1 LSRTTRP
8 QNRKETP
15 ERILSAALE
24 AFSEK
29 GFEGARTRDIAARA
43 KVTLGV
49 VQYHFGTKDELW
61 KAVATRA
68 FDDMAEGLAS
78 VVGNMD
84 EMDERE
90 LLSTMIH
97 NHVYFVAKH
106 TEFIRIMHDEGKR
119 RGPRMRWLTD
129 HHVKPL
135 FEKVLPLIERAQKRG
150 LLLSGVHPM
159 HFVYAL
165 IGAVGMIFQQA
176 EECKRLTGIDPSG
189 PEAVAEHA
197 RTIESLFLKTPNA

>member
-1 LSRTTRP
+1 VPRSTRA
-8 QNRKETP
+8 QNRKDTA
-15 ERILSAALE
+15 ERILSAALK

-29 GFEGARTRDIAARA
+29 GFEGARSRDIAARA
-43 KVTLGV
+43 KVTLGL

-61 KAVATRA
+61 KAAVARA
-68 FDDMAEGLAS
+68 FDDMEEGLSS
-78 VVGNMD
+78 VLENAD
-84 EMDERE
+84 EMDEHE

-129 HHVKPL
+129 NHVKPL
-135 FEKVLPLIERAQKRG
+135 FEKVLPLIENAQKRG

-159 HFVYAL
+159 HFVYSL

-176 EECKRLTGIDPSG
+176 EECKRLTGIDPNS

-197 RTIESLFLKTPNA
+197 RTIESLFLKPKSA